1 MSKKK
6 DILEKYVKTNP
17 RKEGGFNKLVD
28 GDFTPTTKYADYMC
42 KIWSSKETHESYTVK
57 QLINTVK
64 EFDSLLPHIENKDIY
79 SSDYNTFSK
88 LKDKVL
94 IAHEIKTEKEFVR
107 EDHIKILVDNDEY
120 LLGRLLTKEGAMRY
134 GKGTKWCISA
144 KNNIQFTS
152 YSSWNYIYVFI
163 RKKLL
168 NKPCDKF
175 AILIEK
181 TNTITSNTSWWNASD
196 NNVPTN
202 NIMNSSWDLTT
213 VLDVTH
219 AIRTDAVVEQRI
231 DEAKYKVRD
240 FKNLLEKVTRVDI
253 GYDLSILKNVGD
265 DRYMEINE
273 TVKKIVETLK
283 EKNNI

>member
-6 DILEKYVKTNP
+6 DILEKYVKVNP

-94 IAHEIKTEKEFVR
+94 IAQEIKTDKEFVR

-120 LLGRLLTKEGAMRY
+120 LLGRRG
-134 GKGTKWCISA
+134 
-144 KNNIQFTS
+144 
-152 YSSWNYIYVFI
+152 YV
-163 RKKLL
+163 
-168 NKPCDKF
+168 
-175 AILIEK
+175 
-181 TNTITSNTSWWNASD
+181 W
-196 NNVPTN
+196 
-202 NIMNSSWDLTT
+202 
-213 VLDVTH
+213 
-219 AIRTDAVVEQRI
+219 
-231 DEAKYKVRD
+231 
-240 FKNLLEKVTRVDI
+240 
-253 GYDLSILKNVGD
+253 VGVG
-265 DRYMEINE
+265 RCG
-273 TVKKIVETLK
+273 
-283 EKNNI
+283 